1 LFASGAG
8 FGDRIKTKE
17 TGVFMGKVTR
27 RSFVT
32 TVGAAGVLP
41 AAALLAPGT
50 QSAVAAAAAK
60 SAVPVKVTYQFFNAE
75 EALFIEAACERLIPA
90 DESGPGAI
98 AAAVPAYLDRQLNGA
113 WGAGERLFRSGPWAN
128 GTPSQGYQLPFT
140 PAELFH
146 VSLRAVIRHL
156 AAHGTPFNEM
166 PEGAQDTFLKSLESG
181 EHDLDGVPSAVFF
194 DALLKMSI
202 EGFFS
207 DPVYGG
213 NRDMGA
219 WRMIGFPGAYADY
232 FEAVDR
238 HGVKFERAPMS
249 LAEDAQHHIHVPQ
262 NIPAAS

>member
-1 LFASGAG
+1 
-8 FGDRIKTKE
+8 
-17 TGVFMGKVTR
+17 MGKVTR

-32 TVGAAGVLP
+32 TVSAASVVP
-41 AAALLAPGT
+41 AAALLAPAPSAAGPDAA
-50 QSAVAAAAAK
+50 QSAA
-60 SAVPVKVTYQFFNAE
+60 SVKPTYLFFNAP

-90 DESGPGAI
+90 DESGPGAL
-98 AAAVPAYLDRQLNGA
+98 AAGVPGYIDRQLSGA
-113 WGAGERLFRSGPWAN
+113 WGAGERLYRSGPWVN
-128 GTPSQGYQLPFT
+128 GTPSQGYQLPFA

-146 VSLRAVIRHL
+146 VSLRAILRSV
-156 AAHGTPFNEM
+156 GTPFNDL
-166 PEGAQDTFLKSLESG
+166 PEASQDAYLKSLESG

-202 EGFFS
+202 EGFFC

-213 NRDMGA
+213 NRDMAA

-238 HGVKFERAPMS
+238 HGVKFEREPMS

-262 NIPAAS
+262 GNPAN